1 MAVIMA
7 VIIPWA
13 GAFVVLM
20 VSSVVKASQ
29 QTLSRLI
36 LNRVSSLKNFEMWKI
51 MEGWN
56 PTRNPSR

>member
-51 MEGWN
+51 MEG
-56 PTRNPSR
+56 